1 MIIFVCH
8 KGLDTDPNQFI
19 KITKTNSSFKNHTF
33 ILVNDDETSSS
44 FKNRILNSGYAS
56 IINSKPDRTVLYRI
70 IHAAVAGLINSSE
83 NENKNI
89 LPTSVENQNLEPQN
103 LDILV
108 GEDNTTNQKVIKNI
122 LEFGNHNVTLVENGE
137 EALDILETKDF
148 DLIILDM
155 QMPIMG
161 GIEAAKI
168 YRLSYPD
175 KKNIPILILTANAT
189 IEARNACFQAKLDDF
204 LTKPVEPQKLL
215 DTVSNL
221 TNKKNITLDKNKE
234 NVVDINTPDIL
245 PTLDFNTLN
254 KILFMSNDNDFM
266 EQLIS
271 GYIDDANNTVE
282 KLKNAV
288 DKNNYEIISSLG
300 HALEGSSRTIGAKR
314 LSKYC
319 NNILKLS
326 RLKETSKLK
335 TQFIKLK
342 DSLEDTKK
350 ALNTYIET
358 EITNHSKS

>member
-1 MIIFVCH
+1 
-8 KGLDTDPNQFI
+8 
-19 KITKTNSSFKNHTF
+19 
-33 ILVNDDETSSS
+33 
-44 FKNRILNSGYAS
+44 
-56 IINSKPDRTVLYRI
+56 
-70 IHAAVAGLINSSE
+70 
-83 NENKNI
+83 
-89 LPTSVENQNLEPQN
+89 
-103 LDILV
+103 
-108 GEDNTTNQKVIKNI
+108 
-122 LEFGNHNVTLVENGE
+122 
-137 EALDILETKDF
+137 
-148 DLIILDM
+148 
-155 QMPIMG
+155 MPIMG

-168 YRLSYPD
+168 YRFSYPD
-175 KKNIPILILTANAT
+175 KKNIPILTLTANPT